1 MRKIRILLCI
11 VLVITIMSSLFTA
24 CTKKADDE
32 KKTDTSVKQADKPVS
47 NKQEKQVEITW
58 WEYPNYNIEGKA
70 EGEYEKEMLAAFNKK
85 HPNIKVNL
93 EMIAYNTGPE
103 KINVAIATNTKPDLT
118 YDFPGR
124 IVDYGRQGVLV
135 SLNDMFSDEIKK
147 DISERVIDFCSYDG
161 NIYMYPSTTTP
172 FLLGFNK
179 TLFEEIGALDL
190 LPLDRPERAW
200 TVEEYE
206 KALRAVK
213 EKAKGVFPAVF
224 YCKNQ
229 GGDPSTRFLIMNIG
243 NTNMINKEH
252 TSFLLNSDGGVK
264 GMQWVM
270 NAYKEGLFAPGAEA
284 YVSNDAIDMYL
295 QGKAAST
302 IIYSPVLQS
311 IFAAKKTAQFEEVFL
326 PWPTQPGQEPKIE
339 VSVYGQCVF
348 DNKDADK
355 AAAAKKLIDFI
366 NNDSEW
372 GPKNVKSNG
381 GFPARNSMAG
391 LYDSTE
397 LKYAESMVKYATD
410 AAITAPRWAEMRT
423 HWFPVLQGALLGKMT
438 AKEAMDKFVEEANEV
453 INRK

>member
-1 MRKIRILLCI
+1 MIGGLLI
-11 VLVITIMSSLFTA
+11 G
-24 CTKKADDE
+24 CTNKE
-32 KKTDTSVKQADKPVS
+32 KDNQTSVNQETNT
-47 NKQEKQVEITW
+47 NKEQKTTNNENQQEKQVEITW
-58 WEYPNYNIEGKA
+58 WEYPNYNIEGMD
-70 EGEYEKEMLAAFNKK
+70 EGAYELQMIEAFQEKN
-85 HPNIKVNL
+85 PNIKVNL

-124 IVDYGRQGVLV
+124 IIDYGRQGVLV
-135 SLNDMFSDEIKK
+135 PLNDMFPEDVKK
-147 DISERVIDFCSYDG
+147 DIEPRILEFCSYED

-190 LPLDRPERAW
+190 LPLDRPERQW

-206 KALRAVK
+206 KALQAVK
-213 EKAKGVFPAVF
+213 EKASDVYPAVF

-243 NTNMINKEH
+243 NTDMINKDH
-252 TSFLLNSDGGVK
+252 TSFLLNSEGGVK

-270 NAYKEGLFAPGAEA
+270 DKYKEGLFAPGAEA

-311 IFAAKKTAQFEEVFL
+311 IFASKKIAEFEEVFL
-326 PWPTQPGQEPKIE
+326 PWPTQPGEDPKIE

-348 DNKDADK
+348 DNNDEDRAE
-355 AAAAKKLIDFI
+355 AAKKLIDFI
-366 NNDSEW
+366 NNDPEW

-381 GFPARNSMAG
+381 GFPARLSMSG
-391 LYDSTE
+391 MYDTPE

-423 HWFPVLQGALLGKMT
+423 HWYPVLQGALLEQMT
-438 AKEAMDKFVEEANEV
+438 AQEAMDLFVQEANEV
-453 INRK
+453 INRD